1 MRDLSDRANHVFSHF
16 LPLPRA
22 PYFVEVASMAKA
34 TVNQRL
40 ESNRFSGALA
50 PLNNPNYR
58 LLLLGFA
65 IGQMIMPLQF
75 ITQILWVQHF
85 APADI
90 WLILVALIAAC
101 RGLGAFCFG
110 LYGGALADRFNR
122 KHLLI
127 FILVLQM
134 IGTLL
139 IAALMMAGDGGALSF
154 VLFFVMTF
162 LTSGLQSIDAPTRLA
177 LLPDVVGPALTPAGM
192 SLNQVAGQV
201 AMPLA
206 MMMTGFLIHQF
217 DFGGA
222 YLISALGLAAASLF
236 IFVYR
241 NYFLKSGPE
250 FESYLRT
257 ISEGSVVEWSGFV
270 VLIASSCLFFNAAKR
285 WINSLSRYILFAASA
300 GTFAIGMEEMSW
312 GQMIFNWDSPALFDK
327 YNIQHE
333 TGIHNLWF
341 VHYHTWTIASIV
353 MTLFFVVSV
362 ISEFLRRYGRV
373 KERSFADI
381 LLPLGCTMSYFL
393 MASII
398 YWFTVLAKSGI
409 DLGGYFYTREQE
421 IGELFFY
428 CGIFIHSMHL
438 YFISPRARPN
448 Q

>member
-22 PYFVEVASMAKA
+22 PYFVESASMAKA

-139 IAALMMAGDGGALSF
+139 IAALMMAGDGSALS
-154 VLFFVMTF
+154 L
-162 LTSGLQSIDAPTRLA
+162 S
-177 LLPDVVGPALTPAGM
+177 
-192 SLNQVAGQV
+192 
-201 AMPLA
+201 
-206 MMMTGFLIHQF
+206 LIH
-217 DFGGA
+217 
-222 YLISALGLAAASLF
+222 I
-236 IFVYR
+236 
-241 NYFLKSGPE
+241 
-250 FESYLRT
+250 
-257 ISEGSVVEWSGFV
+257 
-270 VLIASSCLFFNAAKR
+270 
-285 WINSLSRYILFAASA
+285 
-300 GTFAIGMEEMSW
+300 
-312 GQMIFNWDSPALFDK
+312 
-327 YNIQHE
+327 
-333 TGIHNLWF
+333 
-341 VHYHTWTIASIV
+341 
-353 MTLFFVVSV
+353 
-362 ISEFLRRYGRV
+362 
-373 KERSFADI
+373 
-381 LLPLGCTMSYFL
+381 
-393 MASII
+393 
-398 YWFTVLAKSGI
+398 
-409 DLGGYFYTREQE
+409 
-421 IGELFFY
+421 
-428 CGIFIHSMHL
+428 
-438 YFISPRARPN
+438 
-448 Q
+448 

>member
-1 MRDLSDRANHVFSHF
+1 MSNSKSTSIDDSKARSEVISAAAELLAKIVGFSMIVLGLLSLGQVALGGGNFSMPQTAQGLF
-16 LPLPRA
+16 
-22 PYFVEVASMAKA
+22 
-34 TVNQRL
+34 
-40 ESNRFSGALA
+40 GI
-50 PLNNPNYR
+50 
-58 LLLLGFA
+58 LLLGCAVNGSLKSF
-65 IGQMIMPLQF
+65 LK
-75 ITQILWVQHF
+75 
-85 APADI
+85 
-90 WLILVALIAAC
+90 
-101 RGLGAFCFG
+101 
-110 LYGGALADRFNR
+110 RF
-122 KHLLI
+122 LLDSKNQLKV
-127 FILVLQM
+127 LVLP
-134 IGTLL
+134 
-139 IAALMMAGDGGALSF
+139 
-154 VLFFVMTF
+154 V
-162 LTSGLQSIDAPTRLA
+162 
-177 LLPDVVGPALTPAGM
+177 
-192 SLNQVAGQV
+192 
-201 AMPLA
+201 
-206 MMMTGFLIHQF
+206 
-217 DFGGA
+217 
-222 YLISALGLAAASLF
+222 AASLF

-241 NYFLKSGPE
+241 NYFLTSGPE

-381 LLPLGCTMSYFL
+381 LLPLGCTMTYFL